1 MRLFYIAKRIQTWI
15 TVILRISKV
24 QAANLINIVDY
35 FASETRN
42 SELSEVF
49 GSVDGFISI
58 PAYQVANGDFVPN
71 SVPQIHS

>member
-15 TVILRISKV
+15 TVILILRISKV

-35 FASETRN
+35 SASETRN

-58 PAYQVANGDFVPN
+58 PAYQVANGEFVPN
-71 SVPQIHS
+71 SVL